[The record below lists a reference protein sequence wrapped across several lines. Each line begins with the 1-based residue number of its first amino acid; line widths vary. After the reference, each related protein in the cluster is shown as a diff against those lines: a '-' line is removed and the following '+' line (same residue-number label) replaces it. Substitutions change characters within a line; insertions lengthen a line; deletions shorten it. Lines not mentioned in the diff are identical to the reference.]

1 MECACNPSGAA
12 RSIRLITRHTLIQ
25 CRQGCW
31 CLSSLHFLNRFGL
44 SLKLR
49 IASSDVCSDIL
60 TANGDRFGLDSAEQD
75 RAHDE
80 RSVRWRTEAFA
91 RDFGP

>member
-1 MECACNPSGAA
+1 MQPIRSRTLNQAYDQAHSHPVPA
-12 RSIRLITRHTLIQ
+12 RIRVSKQ
-25 CRQGCW
+25 C
-31 CLSSLHFLNRFGL
+31 SLLNRFGL

-91 RDFGP
+91 HDFGL